1 MGKISDIWV
10 RLGLKKE
17 GFDKGMDDAAKK
29 TEGVG
34 ASFGK
39 MKAAA
44 LAVWAAIGTAVVKFA
59 QDLIASTNR
68 MGDAWAVFTSQS
80 KAAWDT
86 FLSAVSSWDFSNFFG
101 RLKEATMEAAEF
113 AKAMDAAFEI
123 NNSIAL
129 QRAAM
134 SKELA
139 ALRVVMQDATRP
151 FDERIK
157 AGEEYLNKISPI
169 YDQIVAE
176 AKRMEDAHLS
186 KWLAGAGLGDGQQVR
201 DDLRKFL
208 VEIGKN
214 TNMLALLQQYSDAQ
228 RTIDKGANALGS
240 NYGKVTQAYKDRN
253 AIAKVIAEMQ
263 EGYSTDLI
271 AMFRAY
277 NDMRGDKDTAP
288 LVQAMIDAYNA
299 SAAKDNE
306 TREIQSVVSGLVNQQ
321 TTKAIADAA
330 KQIKLEDVVG
340 ELIDS
345 VEDDLKG
352 IEDIELE
359 APEIDLSA
367 FDAAEERLA
376 QFVGQWS
383 AEQEKLAQY
392 NQMIEDSIITSMS
405 NGLQAITDMMFGL
418 EGADMKNVLAA
429 FIAPLGDTMKQM
441 GAMIMS
447 EGIAMTAFKKSFTN
461 PAAAIAA
468 GAALMAI
475 GSAVSSGL
483 QRLTA
488 NPGGGTG
495 YSSGSSAS
503 AGVQNYE
510 SEMTIY
516 VEGRIS
522 GNDIVLSGNKT
533 LNKWRR

>member
-10 RLGLKKE
+10 RLGLKKDD
-17 GFDKGMDDAAKK
+17 FDKGMDDAAKK

-44 LAVWAAIGTAVVKFA
+44 LAVWAAIGAAVTKFA
-59 QDLIASTNR
+59 KDLIASTNK

-80 KAAWDT
+80 KAAWET

-157 AGEEYLNKISPI
+157 AGQEYLNKISPI

-176 AKRMEDAHLS
+176 AKRMEDAHLGN
-186 KWLAGAGLGDGQQVR
+186 WLKGSGLGDTEEVR
-201 DDLRKFL
+201 ADLRKFL
-208 VEIGKN
+208 VDLGKIPGIYDQ
-214 TNMLALLQQYSDAQ
+214 LAELQKYSDAAG
-228 RTIDKGANALGS
+228 RVKAGS
-240 NYGKVTQAYKDRN
+240 VE
-253 AIAKVIAEMQ
+253 AKVLGDKRDEIRAAVEAMI
-263 EGYSTDLI
+263 EGYNTDILDL
-271 AMFRAY
+271 FRVY

-288 LVQAMIDAYNA
+288 LVQAMIDAFNA
-299 SAAKDNE
+299 TAAKDNE
-306 TREIQSVVSGLVNQQ
+306 TREIQSVVNGLINQQ

-367 FDAAEERLA
+367 FDAAEDRLA
-376 QFVGQWS
+376 AFVDQWRI
-383 AEQEKLAQY
+383 EQEKLAQM
-392 NQMIEDSIITSMS
+392 NQMIEDSIVTSMH

-418 EGADMKNVLAA
+418 EGADMKNALAA

>member
-101 RLKEATMEAAEF
+101 RLNEATMEAAEF

-157 AGEEYLNKISPI
+157 AGEEYLAKISPI

-176 AKRMEDAHLS
+176 AKRMEDAHLG
-186 KWLAGAGLGDGQQVR
+186 KWWAGAGLGDGQQVR

-214 TNMLALLQQYSDAQ
+214 TDMLALLQQYSDAQ

-306 TREIQSVVSGLVNQQ
+306 TREIQSVVNGLINQQ
-321 TTKAIADAA
+321 TPKAIADAA
-330 KQIKLEDVVG
+330 KKIKL
-340 ELIDS
+340 
-345 VEDDLKG
+345 
-352 IEDIELE
+352 
-359 APEIDLSA
+359 
-367 FDAAEERLA
+367 
-376 QFVGQWS
+376 
-383 AEQEKLAQY
+383 
-392 NQMIEDSIITSMS
+392 
-405 NGLQAITDMMFGL
+405 
-418 EGADMKNVLAA
+418 
-429 FIAPLGDTMKQM
+429 
-441 GAMIMS
+441 
-447 EGIAMTAFKKSFTN
+447 
-461 PAAAIAA
+461 
-468 GAALMAI
+468 
-475 GSAVSSGL
+475 
-483 QRLTA
+483 
-488 NPGGGTG
+488 
-495 YSSGSSAS
+495 
-503 AGVQNYE
+503 
-510 SEMTIY
+510 
-516 VEGRIS
+516 
-522 GNDIVLSGNKT
+522 
-533 LNKWRR
+533 